1 MGANDRKPN
10 ATPFADTSDKKGV
23 GVRWKT
29 PETTAKTKKKEGG
42 WGEEKKRMLNSK

>member
-29 PETTAKTKKKEGG
+29 PETTAKTKKKGRRRGG
-42 WGEEKKRMLNSK
+42 GKEEDAEL